1 MDTLARA
8 DALAGREIFVPGT
21 ALAPPADDQIYDA
34 DLIGCAVIDLAGAQ
48 VGTVKDVIDLGE
60 STLLVV
66 GRPSRMED
74 VLIPLSRSICVE
86 IDLAGRRITV
96 DPPAGLFEL
105 NEI

>member
-1 MDTLARA
+1 L
-8 DALAGREIFVPGT
+8 
-21 ALAPPADDQIYDA
+21 
-34 DLIGCAVIDLAGAQ
+34 
-48 VGTVKDVIDLGE
+48 
-60 STLLVV
+60 
-66 GRPSRMED
+66 ED